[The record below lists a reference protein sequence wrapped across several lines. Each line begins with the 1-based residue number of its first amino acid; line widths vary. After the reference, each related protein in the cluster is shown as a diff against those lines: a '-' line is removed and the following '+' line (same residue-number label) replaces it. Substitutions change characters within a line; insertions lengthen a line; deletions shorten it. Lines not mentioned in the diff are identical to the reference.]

1 MNKLISKV
9 LPIIFITVL
18 SGCASTVTMPVSY
31 QAQSFIN
38 VSNVN
43 ANLGSFTYLPY
54 VRAEAKS
61 NQITNTA
68 FFGNIVIPDDV
79 STYVRRATG
88 IELRKGGA
96 TLENSNLIITAEVIQ
111 FEADDLGYSVDWY
124 YSIKYVI
131 TNKLTGAE
139 VFAKIY
145 NAADRNTGKFAL
157 PADFIPVINLIV
169 LDCIEKFMTDLQQ
182 LNF

>member
-1 MNKLISKV
+1 MNKI
-9 LPIIFITVL
+9 LPIILVFVL
-18 SGCASTVTMPVSY
+18 SGCATTVTMPVSY

-43 ANLGSFTYLPY
+43 AKFGKFTYLPY
-54 VRAEAKS
+54 IRAEARS

-68 FFGNIVIPDDV
+68 LFGTIVIPDDI

-88 IELRKGGA
+88 IEFRKGGA
-96 TLENSNLIITAEVIQ
+96 QLENSNLIITAEVIK

-131 TNKLTGAE
+131 TSQLTGEE
-139 VFAKIY
+139 VFSKIY
-145 NAADRNTGKFAL
+145 NAEDRNTGKFAL
-157 PADFIPVINLIV
+157 PADFIPVINLII
-169 LDCIEKFMTDLQQ
+169 LDCIEKFMTDTQQ